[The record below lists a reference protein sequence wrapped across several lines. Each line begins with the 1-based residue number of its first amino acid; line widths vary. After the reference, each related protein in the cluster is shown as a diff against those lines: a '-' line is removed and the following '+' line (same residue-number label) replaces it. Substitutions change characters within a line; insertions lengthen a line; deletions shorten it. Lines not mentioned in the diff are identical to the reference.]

1 MHRDNDE
8 ESAASPRNGWYL
20 MDWIWDQISHGLEQ
34 VGSHGFKKG
43 SANIQISHCGLE
55 LTSWAEKKRRVF
67 PGGLEVRGVLKR
79 RIRLEG
85 HMPKGKGLPPEA
97 SCLLGGIPSG
107 VLCLSPTHMRTGELP
122 HPIYSVTINS
132 AYHLTEASRSWAPR
146 LGPAGRECHIYFQHT
161 MHSPLL
167 AGQGNTVAHWTLLDN
182 PCIVTC
188 GNTFPGHLD
197 GP

>member
-1 MHRDNDE
+1 
-8 ESAASPRNGWYL
+8 
-20 MDWIWDQISHGLEQ
+20 
-34 VGSHGFKKG
+34 
-43 SANIQISHCGLE
+43 
-55 LTSWAEKKRRVF
+55 
-67 PGGLEVRGVLKR
+67 
-79 RIRLEG
+79 
-85 HMPKGKGLPPEA
+85 MPKGKGLPPEA

-107 VLCLSPTHMRTGELP
+107 VLCLSPPHMRRGELP

-167 AGQGNTVAHWTLLDN
+167 AGQGNSVAHWTLLDN

-197 GP
+197 GPWHLEKKSVWKKKSSSTHASPLDAIDRNQPKTPMLHYNFVEVTFYHYYSYLMLGK